1 MRPSSPR
8 SGAFRS
14 GFASRVFAGTLL
26 ALCLAWPAPEAR
38 AQADADEGVLDIPGD
53 IESRGEKLT
62 NEEAT
67 RLLALPLPEAPDARY
82 DLLQRQYAAALLLED
97 RARLVEVTRQL
108 VDAGRGRPGGE
119 AWITVYLSAE
129 FYWGSSGKAF
139 EASDPFVS
147 DQSLSLGT
155 RASAALR
162 QAHFAAQGND
172 RAKLLRLWSRADDL
186 ASEALKQPENAPLQL
201 PIERLQVRSEIERW
215 QGNIAATVATL
226 REAIRIGRREV
237 QAARERTG
245 NARDPAVL
253 DVYRRLDGSLG
264 MLTYALVRHGRPQEA
279 IDVAQASITLWR
291 AGQMRDGLGARWHYR
306 LAHSLNAIQQFEA
319 GLAAAR
325 QSDEML
331 QKAGASAAS
340 HTRWYSRQ
348 EIVRALIGLKRWKEA
363 DESYREFLAS
373 MPPDVLARTRAS
385 DWRLIALL
393 AAKNGRLDEALEQAE
408 RSHRFRSRLFGTG
421 HPQTQEA
428 AGVRA
433 VVRLLRGDVR
443 QAMSDYEDLFA
454 ATLDNPSGWLDLD
467 MRGVRGYVFGI
478 AFGEFMGYV
487 AERALKGEPLD
498 AALTDRAMQ
507 IADRNNLSVTQ
518 RALADSTA
526 RVLAATPALR
536 ELLEQEQTQRRA
548 SSALLVKLNEML
560 TLEDRLRRETQTD
573 EFKALPEAERKAH
586 GAKLRAAREQIKAQ
600 QSEVAAARAELDT
613 RRKAIA
619 SQFPGY
625 ADLVTPTIPRPGQL
639 QRLLEPGE
647 AVLVIQPTDAA
658 TLVWLVAADGR
669 NGFSASKLTRNDIAK
684 RVAALRAMLDVGS
697 AQAGRDSPQLAAQ
710 LHALYR
716 ELLAPL
722 EASLKGVR
730 SLIVATHGPLASLPL
745 AALVTR
751 PPEGKA
757 APAWL
762 VRQMAVTQLPSPS
775 ALQALRRVA
784 QPQVAG
790 KALLG
795 FGDPVFKLAAGS
807 AGRPAAKAGQPRLL
821 GANLTPGATRYD
833 ADWGFRYGDMPPL
846 PETRSELLAVAAAL
860 GADATNDLVLGEHAT
875 RRAVLEA
882 NLLDRRVVAF
892 ATHGLMPGELP
903 GVSKPSLAMAATADE
918 HESPLLELDDVLGLR
933 LNAQWVLLSACNTA
947 AGEQGGGAMSGLVRG
962 FFFAGTRSVLAT
974 HWAVESESAAAL
986 TAATL
991 KAQSKGAASRS
1002 ESLRQAQ
1009 LAMIDGQLGAGRW
1022 SRPFYWAPY
1031 ALFGDPVR

>member
-1 MRPSSPR
+1 MNPSSVPHR
-8 SGAFRS
+8 SPVLGRA
-14 GFASRVFAGTLL
+14 FAGVLL
-26 ALCLAWPAPEAR
+26 ALCLAWPAAEAR
-38 AQADADEGVLDIPGD
+38 AQADADEGGLEIHVD

-62 NEEAT
+62 RDEAA
-67 RLLALPLPEAPDARY
+67 RLLALPLPEAADARY
-82 DLLQRQYAAALLLED
+82 ALLQRQFSATQLLED
-97 RARLVEVTRQL
+97 RARLIEVAHQL
-108 VDAGRGRPGGE
+108 IEAGRGRPGGE
-119 AWITVYLSAE
+119 AWITTYLNAE
-129 FYWGSSGKAF
+129 FSWGSSGKAF
-139 EASDPFVS
+139 DASDAFVS
-147 DQSLSLGT
+147 DKSLSLGT
-155 RASAALR
+155 RASVALR
-162 QAHFAAQGND
+162 QTYFASQGND

-186 ASEALKQPENAPLQL
+186 AGEALKQPEGAPPRL
-201 PIERLQVRSEIERW
+201 PVERLQVRAEIERW

-226 REAIRIGRREV
+226 REAIRIGRAEV
-237 QAARERTG
+237 EAARKLTG
-245 NARDPAVL
+245 KARDPAVL
-253 DVYRRLDGSLG
+253 DAYGWLDGSLG

-279 IDVAQASITLWR
+279 TDVAQANIAQWR
-291 AGQMRDGLGARWHYR
+291 AGQLRDGLGARWHYR
-306 LAHSLNAIQQFEA
+306 LAHSLNAVQQFEGA
-319 GLAAAR
+319 LAAAR

-331 QKAGASAAS
+331 QKAGSSAAS
-340 HTRWYSRQ
+340 HTRWHARQ

-363 DESYREFLAS
+363 DESYREFLDS

-385 DWRLIALL
+385 DWRLLTLL

-408 RSHRFRSRLFGTG
+408 RSHRFRSRLFGLD
-421 HPQTQEA
+421 HPQTHEA

-443 QAMSDYEDLFA
+443 QAMSDYETLFA
-454 ATLDNPSGWLDLD
+454 ATLDNPNGWIDLN

-478 AFGEFMGYV
+478 AFGEFMAYV
-487 AERALKGEPLD
+487 AGRAVKGEPLD

-536 ELLEQEQTQRRA
+536 ELLEQEQAQRRTGG
-548 SSALLVKLNEML
+548 ALLGKLNETL
-560 TLEDRLRRETQTD
+560 GLEDRLRRETQTE

-586 GAKLRAAREQIKAQ
+586 FAQLRKVREQVKAQ
-600 QSEVAAARAELDT
+600 QTGVTAARAELDA
-613 RRKAIA
+613 RRQTIA
-619 SQFPGY
+619 SQFPTY
-625 ADLVTPTIPRPGQL
+625 ADLVTPTIPRPAQL

-647 AVLVIQPTDAA
+647 AVLVIQPTDDA

-669 NGFSASKLTRNDIAK
+669 NGFSASRLTRNDIAK
-684 RVAALRAMLDVGS
+684 RVAGLRAMLDLGS
-697 AQAGRDSPQLAAQ
+697 VQAGREPTLQPAQ
-710 LHALYR
+710 MHALYR

-722 EASLKGVR
+722 EASLGGVR

-784 QPQVAG
+784 QPQVAE

-795 FGDPVFKLAAGS
+795 FGDPVFKLAVGS
-807 AGRPAAKAGQPRLL
+807 AGRPAAKAGQPRLV
-821 GANLTPGATRYD
+821 GASLKPGATRYD
-833 ADWGFRYGDMPPL
+833 ADWGFRYADMPPL
-846 PETRSELLAVAAAL
+846 PETRTELLAVAAAL
-860 GADATNDLVLGEHAT
+860 GADAASDLVLGERAT

-962 FFFAGTRSVLAT
+962 FFFAGARSVLAT

-991 KAQSKGAASRS
+991 KAQANGASRS

-1009 LAMIDGQLGAGRW
+1009 LAMIDGKLGAGRW